1 MNSNELGESLFAA
14 ALRRSRTMATP
25 ELLHEADVDAICL
38 RLGVRWDSPEER
50 LELVEA
56 IQGALARERRGRGFR
71 RLCERAARRPQLIV
85 ELLRRHDQ
93 TRQLGERLGAAL
105 EEETRLAIRGVEGLR
120 RMMAG

>member
-1 MNSNELGESLFAA
+1 MNSNESHESLFAA
-14 ALRRSRTMATP
+14 ALRRSRTMSTP
-25 ELLHEADVDAICL
+25 QLLHEADVDAICL
-38 RLGVRWDSPEER
+38 RLGVAWNVPEER

-56 IQGALARERRGRGFR
+56 IQGALARERRERGFR

-105 EEETRLAIRGVEGLR
+105 EEETRLAIRGVEELR